1 MHELLFTQNN
11 IITDRTEKKKKRK
24 NVMQY
29 RQQRSVISTLTNDNS
44 LLIGITGNINDE
56 NRSFRVIC
64 NVSFSLFIRNSYQQ
78 PINNF
83 RHFDNRNVFELKIR
97 R

>member
-1 MHELLFTQNN
+1 
-11 IITDRTEKKKKRK
+11 
-24 NVMQY
+24 MQY

-64 NVSFSLFIRNSYQQ
+64 NVSFSQLSEIHINS
-78 PINNF
+78 N
-83 RHFDNRNVFELKIR
+83 K
-97 R
+97 